1 MAPHARPTTLALVAA
16 FAAVY
21 LIWGSTYLAIRFS
34 IETMPP
40 FLMAGAR
47 WILAGSLLYA
57 WRRAKGDEA
66 PTLRNWGA
74 ATVVGLLLIVGGNGT
89 VSWAQQFVPSGFTAL
104 LIAVVPVWI
113 ALLEWL
119 RPQGAPPTPR
129 VWAGILLG
137 LGGVALL
144 VVPAV
149 LGDPADFGPAF
160 LLGTGLILLAS
171 FSWANGSLWSRRAP
185 LPGSS
190 LLGASMQMLAGGVAL
205 TLAGLGAGEASRVD
219 LAGVSARSWLAWGF
233 LVLFGSIV
241 AYSAY
246 VWLLQVTRAE
256 LVATYAFVNPIVAV
270 LLGVALAGE
279 TFSLATGLAAALIVV
294 AVALVVTAPRGGGRA
309 KPVAAPAPGMAKEF
323 VIDTREGLV
332 HRRSHAT
339 PACGLERI
347 PDAAR
352 QERESELDATLVM
365 KTRHYRPCPH
375 CYG

>member
-1 MAPHARPTTLALVAA
+1 MAPDARPTTLALVAA

-21 LIWGSTYLAIRFS
+21 LIWGSTYLGIRFA

-40 FLMAGAR
+40 FLMAGVR

-57 WRRAKGDEA
+57 WRRAKGDGA

-74 ATVVGLLLIVGGNGT
+74 AAVVGLLLIVGGNGT

-119 RPQGAPPTPR
+119 RRDGTRPTPR
-129 VWAGILLG
+129 VWAGVLLG
-137 LGGVALL
+137 LAGVGLL
-144 VVPAV
+144 VAPAV
-149 LGDPADFGPAF
+149 LGSADELGPSF
-160 LLGTGLILLAS
+160 LLGSGLILLAS

-185 LPGSS
+185 LPASS

-205 TLAGLGAGEASRVD
+205 TLVGLAAGEASRVD
-219 LAGVSARSWLAWGF
+219 LAGVSACSWLAWGF

-246 VWLLQVTRAE
+246 VWLLKVTRAE
-256 LVATYAFVNPIVAV
+256 LVATYAFVNPVVAV
-270 LLGVALAGE
+270 ILGVALAGE
-279 TFSLATGLAAALIVV
+279 TFSAATGLAAALIVV
-294 AVALVVTAPRGGGRA
+294 AVALVVTAPRPGAKA
-309 KPVAAPAPGMAKEF
+309 KPTPEAAPAVMKEF
-323 VIDTREGLV
+323 VIDTGARLV
-332 HRRSHAT
+332 HRRSRAT
-339 PACGLERI
+339 PECGLDRI
-347 PDAAR
+347 PEAAR

-365 KTRHYRPCPH
+365 KTRHYRPCPR